1 MRGVFIIVT
10 GGKSVSYTMSA
21 GHFHGDRLERRV
33 SGDFI
38 LTEDSYDP
46 GTTIPDHHHAWP
58 YFCFVLEGAFTERC
72 GRRDRD
78 CGPGDLIY
86 HPLGE
91 EHSDRFARMPGRL
104 FNIEIAPFR
113 LEGLKEQSE
122 TFRGDSIINY
132 GPLMALA
139 MQLYGAFANGDSPSA
154 LAVEDLVL
162 QLFSEA
168 LLSPR
173 NGEMSKAPVWLEHA
187 QEMIYFGFRTN
198 LAVSGMAEE
207 IGVHPVHLSR
217 TYRKVYGRTISEMI
231 LHRRIEYACKSLAF
245 GGEPLAVIAYDAGF
259 ADQSHFRRLRLRELG
274 LITRSLLR
282 RRYFSPFA
290 SL

>member
-1 MRGVFIIVT
+1 M
-10 GGKSVSYTMSA
+10 SYTMSA

-33 SGDFI
+33 TGDFI

-91 EHSDRFARMPGRL
+91 EHSDHFARMPGRL
-104 FNIEIAPFR
+104 FNIEIAPIR

-173 NGEMSKAPVWLEHA
+173 NGEMSKAPVWFEQA
-187 QEMIYFGFRTN
+187 REMIYFGFRSN

-217 TYRKVYGRTISEMI
+217 TYRKVYGRTISETI
-231 LHRRIEYACKSLAF
+231 LHLRIEYACKSLAF
-245 GGEPLAVIAYDAGF
+245 GDEPLAVIAYDAGF
-259 ADQSHFRRLRLRELG
+259 ADQSHFTREFKRIMGMTPGKFRRASTFG
-274 LITRSLLR
+274 D
-282 RRYFSPFA
+282 FA
-290 SL
+290 SANWA